1 MLRGF
6 WQLTWL
12 ELKIFLREP
21 LGAIGTVALPV
32 MVFLIFG
39 KAAGPRLN
47 APPSDGLLQVPVPV
61 LAAVLIS
68 ISAVLSLVTI
78 IAVYREGGILRRLRA
93 TPLRPQTILAAHVMV
108 KLLLTALT
116 LVALIL
122 AGRRWAPIGEG
133 VPLVGFLLALLL
145 SNGLN
150 LLQREL
156 LHQGELRINEFIALA
171 DASLASPL
179 SQRDY
184 ATLQQTLDQIRQ
196 SSAIKY
202 VVLLD
207 HRGSTVAASGWAD
220 ARPLP
225 PVDDGLG
232 SVDLDRADHCVHAE
246 RALAFAGQTL
256 GTLRFGFST
265 EFLLEAR
272 RQMLREDLPI
282 AAAAVVLTIA
292 LLASIGLLLT
302 RQLTA
307 LHAASQ
313 RLSSGDFDASVP
325 IVARDDIGR
334 LSQSFNAMAAAI
346 KQRVGDLQRSEQ
358 LQRQHLTAARAEH
371 DRLVSLLEAMDSG
384 ILFLD
389 ADDRVLYTNP
399 AFARIW
405 RLPRDYPL
413 AERSVDAIVDCLLP
427 ALGEHAASRADLLRA
442 APQPG
447 VADLVELRAADD
459 RTIVQRQHV
468 IVDETQR
475 ITGRLVIHDDAT
487 TERRNLQ
494 RAQLAERDA
503 LTDMLNRRGL
513 HDALV
518 AAVGDAD
525 REESSAALFFI
536 DLDDFKY
543 TNDTFGHRI
552 GDELLRAA
560 AKALSA
566 ELRRGELVARIGG
579 DEFAVLCPGVDA
591 AIGAAIAPR
600 LVQAVSQ
607 LRMDAGGHELRVGC
621 SVGMAVYPEH
631 AANADD
637 LIVCADL
644 AMYQAKRA
652 GKNGW
657 SVYRDDVRQSDAES
671 AHMRWNTRI
680 AHAIDKGLFRLEFQT
695 VHRASDRS
703 VAHHEALLRMLVDDD
718 PSLLIA
724 PGEFV
729 PYAERSGKIRQID
742 RWVPAGVATVFSS
755 PHPPRSGSNTA
766 VWIST
771 SDAPSRLPQYQKART
786 RPSASSTRQ
795 AAWAW
800 RPGRVVTK
808 RLWNRGGSSCG
819 PTTDLCWNEDGAG
832 CSRARQNPAP
842 KATRTTPSRRR
853 SL

>member
-1 MLRGF
+1 MSLR
-6 WQLTWL
+6 L
-12 ELKIFLREP
+12 
-21 LGAIGTVALPV
+21 
-32 MVFLIFG
+32 
-39 KAAGPRLN
+39 
-47 APPSDGLLQVPVPV
+47 
-61 LAAVLIS
+61 
-68 ISAVLSLVTI
+68 
-78 IAVYREGGILRRLRA
+78 
-93 TPLRPQTILAAHVMV
+93 
-108 KLLLTALT
+108 KLLLAS
-116 LVALIL
+116 VAVQL
-122 AGRRWAPIGEG
+122 AM
-133 VPLVGFLLALLL
+133 LALLL

-272 RQMLREDLPI
+272 RQMLRENLPI

-742 RWVPAGVATVFSS
+742 RWVLAACVELLAREPASLRIAANLSARSIDDAALPGFVEQLLRKHAVDPRRLLIELTETATINDLPAAAEMIAALRRLGCSVHLDDFGSGFASFAHLKLLDVDAIKIDGAYVRGLSHNEENRVLVAAMVSVARGLNMTTIAEHVEDEPTALILRGMGIDLVQGHHFGRPGPLDGRQQRDATVVSMTQWR
-755 PHPPRSGSNTA
+755 HSGH
-766 VWIST
+766 
-771 SDAPSRLPQYQKART
+771 
-786 RPSASSTRQ
+786 
-795 AAWAW
+795 
-800 RPGRVVTK
+800 GRMH
-808 RLWNRGGSSCG
+808 GG
-819 PTTDLCWNEDGAG
+819 
-832 CSRARQNPAP
+832 
-842 KATRTTPSRRR
+842 
-853 SL
+853 